1 VKLEKTYEWENE
13 LLQAI
18 KDNESVL
25 PIIRETLMV
34 KYGGSEKTWKN
45 RITSIKNKYG
55 LKKEKQNKQ
64 NRTGGYSK

>member
-1 VKLEKTYEWENE
+1 
-13 LLQAI
+13 
-18 KDNESVL
+18 
-25 PIIRETLMV
+25 MV